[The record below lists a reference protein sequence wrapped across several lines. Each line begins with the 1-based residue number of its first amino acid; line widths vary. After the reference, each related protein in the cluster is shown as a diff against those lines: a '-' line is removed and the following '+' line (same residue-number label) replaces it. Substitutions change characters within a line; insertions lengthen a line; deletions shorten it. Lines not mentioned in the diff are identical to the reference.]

1 MAENKETLKDRF
13 RSLLNLNKGST
24 VAKATPAVT
33 NKQSIISDEF
43 WLDIGASS
51 PLEQRLERIREA
63 MKLVES
69 EVLQDSVIK
78 KLWIETKDLLQPKI
92 NQEIRLFEL
101 EFVRSIVKGQYRRLG
116 MLRAMF
122 FQTLQEHDIPE
133 DGPAVVQTFETLSD
147 YGKDV
152 EFFDQEVGPLL
163 LHWLKT
169 MRGNVILLSLLVNVI
184 KFNSSYL
191 DQEFIVKI
199 SEMICDLC
207 NSQAPEKEKEL
218 GLQVVDAIICYSSL
232 PHESLYSVTV
242 MLCRVLNFQ
251 KFCNESWKLMRK
263 LLGTHLGHNCISTMC
278 YILQNPKMLS
288 EWPLLRSAV
297 FFIGMGLWGSV
308 RVKSLKHTAQSV
320 LPSFHCALHTK
331 NLELAFEVTLTIQRL
346 VRKYGHELQAGTWD
360 HVLNIVNSLLELVEE
375 NSSQLQLP
383 AAVSLMKGTH
393 DLITFIEQLIE
404 TDVYGGPVERLFSI
418 TANCS
423 KDRPDESVFKLISYK
438 SQAINPTKQN
448 WLVSLLILMNN
459 FYTRET
465 RTSVRLKTLGVLH
478 SVTDSCMELYE
489 DELVSEVLMLSFLDL
504 NIESDINVKTK
515 AVRLIVNSCLLT
527 NEKCPELFGILGSV
541 LNGDWRQ
548 RVLGRKREGDSLS
561 DIEELILGL
570 VKVFK
575 EKMPRYP
582 GTHAVEA
589 FRLITIYL
597 QLFYSSENIGNNCN
611 CLTKSRME
619 AFNLL
624 LSLRANEKGQLC
636 LKEHQNSYQ
645 EKFSSYL
652 LGGVD
657 NMHENEDSGVG
668 HISVQNILECVLLG
682 LKKETFW
689 PVLDIVFKGLCGL
702 LQNKSIM
709 VGITSNQGRL
719 DHLEELTMALCSLMS
734 DSELTR
740 RKITSLPTDFSRSDV
755 QASVLSVLSC
765 LVSYHQWL
773 EVARQR
779 QILRCLE
786 SGLTSRCARLCV
798 GSLTLCLAE
807 MPRDTLLR
815 VLPSVLL
822 RLSQLS
828 ATVLMATAV
837 LELLATLAQL
847 PGLYCNFVE
856 EQYMSV
862 FAVALQYTNP
872 SKFSKYV
879 VSLAHYV
886 IGTWFAKC
894 RMSFRPDFVSF
905 ITRNLHAVNRRGTL
919 SEDISAVD
927 VIRNDLMETCIDM
940 MARYTFSNCSA
951 QPRRSPL
958 ANFLFDKGPTA
969 TWLLGNKLITIT
981 TSRVNIPAEK
991 TNPPLSQSSSS
1002 NLASPWPKP
1011 ASSFLEHQLSSEA
1024 PGKLQSGSFSVLSS
1038 SPRQR
1043 HKSGGAVLRRS
1054 QNMSPL
1060 EMRSTNNSAI
1070 FDSTKKRID
1079 FSSGASGEPRSS
1091 DMRYL
1096 LTEGW
1101 AEVYIR
1107 RPSGNTA
1114 WSMRIQNQLES
1125 VAEGSNVEDVLN
1137 LQSFLNE
1144 IKARENLQK
1153 ELTTVQESSDND
1165 ESSHGAS
1172 VADIFPGDYM
1182 DLTTS
1187 RKRSSSST
1195 SDRYTSDVSSETSV
1209 TNSDERKTKD
1219 DSTPIE
1225 QHSPPQIRHRSHTVS
1240 TSKDYALEAAAAKRA
1255 VEKKRSEYLNNK
1267 GYEANT
1273 LASLTANTSGG
1284 ISTDGRILNI
1294 KNEKQEMLENLSNRH
1309 PGINSPCFVFLQLF
1323 QSAVCTESI
1332 HRPILLPATPGIERG
1347 IQVLDRIPPYDTW
1360 STGVVYI
1367 GSGEGDDGSKI
1378 LDNQCGSPRYQKM
1391 LQGLGEL
1398 VCLTE
1403 CDPASTYLGGLD
1415 NKGEDG
1421 NYTYVWKEDV
1431 AQMVF
1436 HITTLMPNKAS
1447 EPGCKKRHIGND
1459 YVIIAYDDDKERYV
1473 PGCVVQGQFRSAEV
1487 IITPLDH
1494 STNHV
1499 RYVFHKDC
1507 VREAIG
1513 PSVGPWL
1520 VSDHSLPI
1528 FVRQLALHASMAA
1541 FVCLGEGRGAAEYT
1555 SKSLARLKQIKR
1567 IRTRASQEIGQDT
1580 PSASPSS
1587 TPKPQVR
1594 QDNLKESGK
1603 TTKLEEFSDYVR

>member
-1 MAENKETLKDRF
+1 MAENKETIKDRL
-13 RSLLNLNKGST
+13 RSLLNLNKGGAVSKTAPST
-24 VAKATPAVT
+24 T
-33 NKQSIISDEF
+33 NKPAIISDEF

-51 PLEQRLERIREA
+51 PLEQRIEKIREA

-78 KLWIETKDLLQPKI
+78 KLWIETKDLLQPKM
-92 NQEIRLFEL
+92 NQEVRLFEL

-122 FQTLQEHDIPE
+122 FQTLQEHNIPE
-133 DGPAVVQTFETLSD
+133 DGSAIIQTFETLSD
-147 YGKDV
+147 NGKDV

-163 LHWLKT
+163 LHWLAT
-169 MRGNVILLSLLVNVI
+169 MRGNVTLLSLLVNII
-184 KFNSSYL
+184 KYNSSYL

-199 SEMICDLC
+199 LELICDLC
-207 NSQAPEKEKEL
+207 NSQTPEKEKDL

-242 MLCRVLNFQ
+242 MLCRVLNLK

-263 LLGTHLGHNCISTMC
+263 LLGTHLGHNCISIMC
-278 YILQNPKMLS
+278 HILQNPKMLP

-308 RVKSLKHTAQSV
+308 RVKSLKHTSQSV

-360 HVLNIVNSLLELVEE
+360 HVLDIVSSLLELVNE
-375 NSSQLQLP
+375 NSTKTQIP
-383 AAVSLMKGTH
+383 AMISLKKGTH

-404 TDVYGGPVERLFSI
+404 TELYDGPIERLFSI
-418 TANCS
+418 TDSCA
-423 KDRPDESVFKLISYK
+423 KDRPNDSVFMLIAYK

-448 WLVSLLILMNN
+448 WLSSLLMLLNN
-459 FYTRET
+459 YYTKES
-465 RTSVRLKTLGVLH
+465 RTPVRLKTLEVLY
-478 SVTDSCMELYE
+478 SVTESCMELYE
-489 DELVSEVLMLSFLDL
+489 DELVSEVLLNCFSDL
-504 NIESDINVKTK
+504 NVETDLIVKTK
-515 AVRLIVNSCLLT
+515 AVQLIVNSCLLA
-527 NEKCPELFGILGSV
+527 NEKCPELFASLRNV
-541 LNGDWRQ
+541 LDGDWIR
-548 RVLGRKREGDSLS
+548 RAMNRKSEKSSSDFLT
-561 DIEELILGL
+561 DIEELVLGL
-570 VKVFK
+570 VKTFK
-575 EKMPRYP
+575 KKMPRYP
-582 GTHAVEA
+582 GTHTVEA
-589 FRLITIYL
+589 FSLLTLYL
-597 QLFYSSENIGNNCN
+597 QLYYTSDNIEKISN
-611 CLTKSRME
+611 CLTKSRKKTFE
-619 AFNLL
+619 LL
-624 LSLRANEKGQLC
+624 LSLRANEKKQLC
-636 LKEHQNSYQ
+636 MKNSQNSEE

-652 LGGVD
+652 LGGILVPD
-657 NMHENEDSGVG
+657 DEVAGIG
-668 HISVQNILECVLLG
+668 YISIQSILECVLLC
-682 LKKETFW
+682 LKKETWW
-689 PVLDIVFKGLCGL
+689 PVLEKVFKGLCGL

-709 VGITSNQGRL
+709 IGITSNQTRYV
-719 DHLEELTMALCSLMS
+719 HLEELTMALCSLIS
-734 DSELTR
+734 DKELAK
-740 RKITSLPTDFSRSDV
+740 RKIQNLPTDFTRSDI

-773 EVARQR
+773 EVTRQR

-798 GSLTLCLAE
+798 RSLTLCLAE

-815 VLPSVLL
+815 VLPSLLL
-822 RLSQLS
+822 RLSQMS
-828 ATVLMATAV
+828 ATVMMATSV

-856 EQYMSV
+856 DQYMSV

-886 IGTWFAKC
+886 IGTWFSKC
-894 RMSFRPDFVSF
+894 RMSFRPDFVSY
-905 ITRNLHAVNRRGTL
+905 ITRNLHAVNRRGTQ
-919 SEDISAVD
+919 SEDGSVD
-927 VIRNDLMETCIDM
+927 IIRNNLMETCIDM

-958 ANFLFDKGPTA
+958 AKFLFEKGATA

-981 TSRVNIPAEK
+981 TSRANIPSEK
-991 TNPPLSQSSSS
+991 INSSSLHSSS
-1002 NLASPWPKP
+1002 NDLPSRWPKP
-1011 ASSFLEHQLSSEA
+1011 ASSFLERQLSSEA
-1024 PGKLQSGSFSVLSS
+1024 PGKLQSASFSVMSS

-1060 EMRSTNNSAI
+1060 EMRSSNNSAI
-1070 FDSTKKRID
+1070 FESTKKRIN
-1079 FSSGASGEPRSS
+1079 FNSGASGDPRSS
-1091 DMRYL
+1091 DMQYL

-1101 AEVYIR
+1101 AEIYIR

-1125 VAEGSNVEDVLN
+1125 VTEGNSVEDVLN
-1137 LQSFLNE
+1137 LQSFLEE
-1144 IKARENLQK
+1144 IKSRENMHKEQTTPLQDSSVIA
-1153 ELTTVQESSDND
+1153 EESLQETSSEN
-1165 ESSHGAS
+1165 
-1172 VADIFPGDYM
+1172 VLFPGDYM
-1182 DLTTS
+1182 DLTNTT

-1195 SDRYTSDVSSETSV
+1195 SDRYTGNEKTSEDKEELTKTNHSASTSYL
-1209 TNSDERKTKD
+1209 SQ
-1219 DSTPIE
+1219 S
-1225 QHSPPQIRHRSHTVS
+1225 SPPLVRHRSHTVS
-1240 TSKDYALEAAAAKRA
+1240 SSKDCAAEAAAAKRA
-1255 VEKKRSEYLNNK
+1255 AERKRSDYVDNK
-1267 GYEANT
+1267 GYHGNT
-1273 LASLTANTSGG
+1273 LASLTDYR
-1284 ISTDGRILNI
+1284 TDGKSLSG
-1294 KNEKQEMLENLSNRH
+1294 EKQEMENVTNRR

-1367 GSGEGDDGSKI
+1367 GPGEGGDGSAI
-1378 LDNQCGSPRYQKM
+1378 LNNQCGSPRYQEM

-1403 CDPASTYLGGLD
+1403 CDPVSTYLGGLD
-1415 NKGEDG
+1415 DKGEDG
-1421 NYTYVWKEDV
+1421 NYTYVWREDV

-1447 EPGCKKRHIGND
+1447 EPGCKTRHIGND
-1459 YVIIAYDDDKERYV
+1459 YVIIAYDDDNGRYV
-1473 PGCVVQGQFRSAEV
+1473 PGCVIQGQFRSAEV
-1487 IITPLDH
+1487 VISPLDH
-1494 STNHV
+1494 GTNHV
-1499 RYVFHKDC
+1499 RYVFHKEC
-1507 VREAIG
+1507 VEKGIG
-1513 PSVGPWL
+1513 SSLGPWL
-1520 VSDHSLPI
+1520 VSDHSLPV

-1555 SKSLARLKQIKR
+1555 SKTLARLKQIKR
-1567 IRTRASQEIGQDT
+1567 IRTRASQEANQDT
-1580 PSASPSS
+1580 PNVSPSA
-1587 TPKPQVR
+1587 TPKPTR
-1594 QDNLKESGK
+1594 QDSSRESGK